1 MSTSLESPLPSHY
14 RSKQEF
20 LAYLPPWRRLLSR
33 LNWHPTIDNKV
44 EQYRLEQ
51 RAIDFEQRRIAHK
64 QRMQQLAN
72 EIAQIANETE
82 QIASNTEQLRKE
94 NAREAE
100 LNAKIAALWPSSTS
114 SSHQTPPPE
123 RDSPT
128 LSPYCASTA
137 RPAEPLPPQGSVFPR
152 MRHRYAQS
160 NLSAG
165 LAGCLC

>member
-33 LNWHPTIDNKV
+33 LNWHPTIDKKV

-51 RAIDFEQRRIAHK
+51 RAIDFEQRELDREN
-64 QRMQQLAN
+64 RLQQLRS
-72 EIAQIANETE
+72 E
-82 QIASNTEQLRKE
+82 TEQLRSE
-94 NAREAE
+94 NALEAE

-114 SSHQTPPPE
+114 SSPQAPPPE

-128 LSPYCASTA
+128 
-137 RPAEPLPPQGSVFPR
+137 
-152 MRHRYAQS
+152 
-160 NLSAG
+160 
-165 LAGCLC
+165 